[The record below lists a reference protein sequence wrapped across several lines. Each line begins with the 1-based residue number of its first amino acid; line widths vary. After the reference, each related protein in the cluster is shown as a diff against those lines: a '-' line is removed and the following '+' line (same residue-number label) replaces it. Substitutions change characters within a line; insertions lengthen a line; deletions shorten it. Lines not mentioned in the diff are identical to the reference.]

1 MTILWLVILVVL
13 AILNKYIVQK
23 LLSQDKVLHARICA
37 TITSVCA
44 CLLVYLFI
52 KSLMPHVIDLMN
64 VFYHH

>member
-37 TITSVCA
+37 TITSVCD
-44 CLLVYLFI
+44 VYWFTFL
-52 KSLMPHVIDLMN
+52 
-64 VFYHH
+64 